1 MNKNNKNQI
10 KEATSTG
17 GSGSV
22 RVPLSPGVRLF
33 NKEQLQPFVV
43 PTSKYDSAELAFD
56 SYDGEMSTPK
66 SKISKIERES
76 RKIAKYV
83 KKHPEQNDED
93 GGVLNQ
99 TPGKGKKIVPID
111 ENTTTVSAG
120 EYTGPIELGLRKW
133 IKSEL
138 DPFVNTLDSE
148 FNNKSKSKILKG
160 NRDTV
165 VGMWEKGVDGTYHI
179 DTYDVNTVN
188 EWIEITKDTLLE
200 DIAPNTKDVK
210 KESLRSIIKK
220 VLREE
225 FKKPLN

>member
-1 MNKNNKNQI
+1 MKNKIQI
-10 KEATSTG
+10 QEATSTG

-66 SKISKIERES
+66 SKIYKIEKES

-83 KKHPEQNDED
+83 KSHPEQNDEE
-93 GGVLNQ
+93 GGILNQ
-99 TPGKGKKIVPID
+99 TPGKGKKIVPI
-111 ENTTTVSAG
+111 T
-120 EYTGPIELGLRKW
+120 R
-133 IKSEL
+133 
-138 DPFVNTLDSE
+138 
-148 FNNKSKSKILKG
+148 
-160 NRDTV
+160 
-165 VGMWEKGVDGTYHI
+165 
-179 DTYDVNTVN
+179 
-188 EWIEITKDTLLE
+188 EWIEITKDTILE
-200 DIAPNTKDVK
+200 DIVPNNEK

>member
-33 NKEQLQPFVV
+33 NKEQLQPFIV

-66 SKISKIERES
+66 SKISKLERES
-76 RKIAKYV
+76 RKISNMV
-83 KKHPEQNDED
+83 KKYPEQNDEE

-99 TPGKGKKIVPID
+99 TPGKGEKIVPI
-111 ENTTTVSAG
+111 T
-120 EYTGPIELGLRKW
+120 R
-133 IKSEL
+133 
-138 DPFVNTLDSE
+138 
-148 FNNKSKSKILKG
+148 
-160 NRDTV
+160 
-165 VGMWEKGVDGTYHI
+165 
-179 DTYDVNTVN
+179 

-200 DIAPNTKDVK
+200 DIVTNKNK
-210 KESLRSIIKK
+210 KESLRNIIKK